1 MSGLSSRPSLGC
13 WSSPQ
18 SWANVNMSFDMP
30 LLLPSSMSVSGVC
43 ANGDSGKTRGRDFN
57 QLEVQTDTWR
67 ESMRQACSRKS
78 DVHPTASKRLA
89 CLNHREPCWVRI
101 LAVFLAVHPWRSHRT
116 LPSLGVIPCK
126 VRMLK
131 KRNSDGIWV
140 DICPR
145 HFCIVRGES
154 HFFSRPQPH
163 TPTPLSTV

>member
-1 MSGLSSRPSLGC
+1 MAGLSSRPSLGC
-13 WSSPQ
+13 WSSRQ
-18 SWANVNMSFDMP
+18 SWANVNMSSDKP

-43 ANGDSGKTRGRDFN
+43 ASGDSGKTRGRDFN
-57 QLEVQTDTWR
+57 QLEVQTDAWR
-67 ESMRQACSRKS
+67 ESVRQTCSRKS

-101 LAVFLAVHPWRSHRT
+101 LAVFLAGHPWR
-116 LPSLGVIPCK
+116 SLGVIPCK
-126 VRMLK
+126 VRMHK
-131 KRNSDGIWV
+131 KRNSVGIWV

-154 HFFSRPQPH
+154 HFFSRPQPR

>member
-116 LPSLGVIPCK
+116 LLSLGVIPCK

-145 HFCIVRGES
+145 HFCIVCGES